1 MYKHI
6 LIPTDGSDLADRAV
20 EHGLQLAKLTG
31 AELTLLRVTAP
42 PAPLVVEGVVVAYP
56 QEEVQK

>member
-20 EHGLQLAKLTG
+20 EQGIMLAKLSG
-31 AELTLLRVTAP
+31 ADITLLRVTAP
-42 PAPLVVEGVVVAYP
+42 PARTCC
-56 QEEVQK
+56 